1 MRLFKVIGTQPSSLL
16 FLCSAA
22 TEPWRAAC
30 VLEEAKH
37 RSLSERLSI
46 WWSTWPKDVLDLNY
60 HTLLWHCQRHAMG
73 VSHTVNTLTQSLH
86 LGSHSRFII
95 RKKVYFTALQN
106 IRCLSLNTV
115 WQILLFRPT
124 KPQHWQEHVFWSLHP
139 SQVAENQNHLILMRD
154 CVHNM
159 LLKWSWPQKIEKR
172 KNMFG
177 TTANFVSHRHPHL

>member
-95 RKKVYFTALQN
+95 RKRFISRLYKTLDVCHLTRFDKFYSFA
-106 IRCLSLNTV
+106 
-115 WQILLFRPT
+115 P
-124 KPQHWQEHVFWSLHP
+124 
-139 SQVAENQNHLILMRD
+139 QNH
-154 CVHNM
+154 NTG
-159 LLKWSWPQKIEKR
+159 
-172 KNMFG
+172 KNMFFG
-177 TTANFVSHRHPHL
+177 HFIHHKLLKTRITSFWCETVFTTCYSSDPDLKK